1 MKSFFYAVISIAVA
15 VFFIKKVLKSSNCT
29 P

>member
-1 MKSFFYAVISIAVA
+1 MKSVFYAVISIAVA
-15 VFFIKKVLKSSNCT
+15 VLFIKKIMKSSNCT